1 MKRFVLL
8 ALVVDLALAVQGAW
22 ALTLQGQ
29 AAYSWQD
36 WVADNSGEYWDNPS
50 SDPGH
55 GNIGKEIGP
64 QGAPPY
70 FPGRTWVGEGG
81 SADPEV
87 YFTSPGSD
95 WAAIKIELAGLA
107 SSNKFGVYKKG
118 DPSTSLQLF
127 DGSAGPGASIMFN
140 PLVTLGSTDFG
151 FYLENPR
158 GIWYTESH
166 LNAPG
171 QTSDQHF
178 AFFEAP
184 PLVPGL
190 KAYYIGAEDTPF
202 RHPTTGQP
210 WADRDYQD
218 MVVYVANVPD
228 ASTWM
233 LFLSGM
239 PAVFLLRRKR
249 S

>member
-1 MKRFVLL
+1 MKRFVVV
-8 ALVVDLALAVQGAW
+8 ALVVGLALAVQGAW

-29 AAYSWQD
+29 SAYSWQA

-55 GNIGKEIGP
+55 GNIGMEIGP
-64 QGAPPY
+64 MSTAPY
-70 FPGRTWVGEGG
+70 FPGKTWASVAGA
-81 SADPEV
+81 ADPDV
-87 YFTSPGSD
+87 YFTSAGSD
-95 WAAIKIELAGLA
+95 WAALKIEIAGLA

-118 DPSTSLQLF
+118 DPNTKLMLF
-127 DGSAGPGASIMFN
+127 SGSAGPGASIVFN
-140 PLVTLGSTDFG
+140 PLTALGSTDFG
-151 FYLENPR
+151 FYLTSPR
-158 GIWYTESH
+158 GTWYTESS
-166 LNAPG
+166 LNDPG

-202 RHPTTGQP
+202 LDSNGQP

-218 MVVYVANVPD
+218 MVVYVSNIPD

-239 PAVFLLRRKR
+239 PAVLMLRRRR